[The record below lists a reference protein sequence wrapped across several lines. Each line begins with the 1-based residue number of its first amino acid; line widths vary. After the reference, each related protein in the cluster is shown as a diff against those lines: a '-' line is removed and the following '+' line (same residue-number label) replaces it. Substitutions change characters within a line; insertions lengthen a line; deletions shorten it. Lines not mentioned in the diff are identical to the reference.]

1 MKSLLQVLPYL
12 KKYRWQIV
20 FSLIALVLLVAA
32 DLMIPRL
39 IQRIIDEGIAKN
51 DMRTVITSSLI
62 MIGLALSM
70 MALFFV
76 NTFFSVR
83 VSENFVADLRS
94 VAFRQIQKF
103 SFSNLDELQSGEI
116 LVRMTSDL
124 NIVKMAVLMF
134 MRMFLRAP
142 LMLVGSLVML
152 IITSPKLALMLVILL
167 PLTVILIVHFSK
179 KARSM
184 FKLVQQKLDRVNTIF
199 QENISGVRVVK
210 AFVRDDYENKRF
222 DTANED
228 YMQRGIQVHQMLAIL
243 LPSMIILINLGVTA
257 IIWVGGLMTI
267 NGQMTTGE
275 IVAFANYL
283 ATSMFPIVMLG
294 MILPQLYAAAASTD
308 RVFEIINTEPTI
320 IDIDNAARLDG
331 KQHAGRVEFKN
342 VSFYYNG
349 NHNKADA
356 VLKNISFTAEP
367 GERVAILGA
376 TGSGKTTLI
385 NLIPRFY
392 DVSEGQ
398 VLINGVDVRQI
409 SQEDLRRQ
417 VGVALQESVLF
428 SGTVAENI
436 AYGQPDLPD
445 DKIVKA
451 AKAAQAHEFILTKPD
466 SYNEKVGQRGTNF
479 SGGQKQRIA
488 IARALS
494 TDPMILI
501 LDDSTSSVDVETEIK
516 IQDAMEKLMQGKTS
530 FIVAQRISTVLN
542 ADKIIVLENGEIAA
556 IGNHESLM
564 KSSEIYQ
571 DIYHSQLGNNGHKN
585 VNKEASHA

>member
-1 MKSLLQVLPYL
+1 MV
-12 KKYRWQIV
+12 
-20 FSLIALVLLVAA
+20 SLIALTLVVVAE
-32 DLMIPRL
+32 LMIPRL
-39 IQRIIDEGIAKN
+39 IQRIIDEGIAKG
-51 DMRTVITSSLI
+51 DMKTVITSSLI
-62 MIGLALSM
+62 MVGLALSM

-76 NTFFSVR
+76 NTFYSVQ

-103 SFSNLDELQSGEI
+103 SFNNLDKLQSGEI

-124 NIVKMAVLMF
+124 NIVKMAVLML
-134 MRMFLRAP
+134 MRMFFRAP
-142 LMLVGSLVML
+142 LMLVGSLIML
-152 IITSPKLALMLVILL
+152 IITSPRLALMLVILL
-167 PLTVILIVHFSK
+167 PLTAILIVYFSK

-199 QENISGVRVVK
+199 QENIAGVRVVK
-210 AFVRDDYENKRF
+210 AFVRDEYENKRF
-222 DTANED
+222 DSANEE

-320 IDIDNAARLDG
+320 IDVDNAARLDG
-331 KQHAGRVEFKN
+331 KSHAGRVEFKN

-349 NHNKADA
+349 NHDKADA

-376 TGSGKTTLI
+376 TGSGKSTLI

-398 VLINGVDVRQI
+398 VLINGIDVRQI

-417 VGVALQESVLF
+417 VGVALQESILF

-445 DKIVKA
+445 EKIVNA

-466 SYNEKVGQRGTNF
+466 GYNENVSQKGMNF

-571 DIYHSQLGNNGHKN
+571 DIYHSQLGNNSHKN
-585 VNKEASHA
+585 FHQSINTEASHA

>member
-257 IIWVGGLMTI
+257 IIWVGGLMAI

-320 IDIDNAARLDG
+320 IDIDNAASLDG

-356 VLKNISFTAEP
+356 VLKNISFKAEP

-409 SQEDLRRQ
+409 SQEDLRRR

-445 DKIVKA
+445 EKIVKA

-516 IQDAMEKLMQGKTS
+516 IQDALEKLMQGKTS